1 MISLFWTHP
10 DHAKIMSS
18 AGCKNLAASR
28 PWVESWEGPL
38 NYFVPAGINQISRA
52 TCLMSCYGCMV
63 EVANHC
69 IFATMKDMKVC
80 HCWSKLS
87 QQAVQPDFWPH
98 CSNVPCQKA
107 LCSFSY
113 QFCELFEPVF
123 LENIWQFHS
132 HSIPVPFQSC
142 SCPVLV
148 PLRAWS
154 HFGDFR

>member
-10 DHAKIMSS
+10 DHAKIVSS

-38 NYFVPAGINQISRA
+38 NCFVPAGINQISRA

-69 IFATMKDMKVC
+69 KKYLQHFATMKVC
-80 HCWSKLS
+80 HCWSKLP

-107 LCSFSY
+107 LCSLVINFANSLSP
-113 QFCELFEPVF
+113 CSWKTSDSSILIPF
-123 LENIWQFHS
+123 LFHS
-132 HSIPVPFQSC
+132 NPVPVRF
-142 SCPVLV
+142 
-148 PLRAWS
+148 
-154 HFGDFR
+154 